1 MCRQFKD
8 YNYDTAVGTA
18 VSEDAKTATVARINV
33 GQQDPSGLL
42 RDLKPAL
49 MRTCTRMYGNEYNY
63 QLLMNFLDLSK
74 EIATAQYL
82 KQANKRPG
90 GRMKLEP
97 VKAVDEIATAEVQA
111 AAVPD
116 VQEGTEVSC
125 TPMEDAKQIMQA
137 AKAEKAEK
145 AAKAENTGKTSKKA
159 GGNAKDK

>member
-82 KQANKRPG
+82 KQAKKRPG

-97 VKAVDEIATAEVQA
+97 VKAVDEVATAEVKA
-111 AAVPD
+111 AAVP
-116 VQEGTEVSC
+116 EAG

-137 AKAEKAEK
+137 AKAAKAEK
-145 AAKAENTGKTSKKA
+145 TGKTSKKA
-159 GGNAKDK
+159 GCNAKDK